1 MTALAIEGLRK
12 TFRDA
17 QKGRHVHAIDTIDLH
32 IQSGEFV
39 SLLGPSGC
47 GKTTTLRCIAGFET
61 PDDGAIRFD
70 GTDVVH
76 TPPERRDIGLVFQN
90 YALFPHMTV
99 AENVGFGLQMRK
111 VKKADARQ
119 RIAAVL
125 DMVQL
130 SDMGGRYPRQLSGGQ
145 QQRVALARALVIEP
159 RILLLDEPLA
169 NLDARLRDEMRFF
182 IRSLQQRLGITT
194 IYVTHDQAEA
204 MVMSDRIV
212 VMFGGLVSQFDTP
225 ETIYGR
231 PASRQVADFVGLS
244 NFIPGRITGREGGTR
259 LLVETGL
266 GVLKCDCKRPP
277 VTHGRAMIVLRPE
290 VISIAPA
297 PPDVPPGTID
307 NLFPAEVRERH
318 YLGHATDY
326 RVACRDGSVLQVLG
340 GAMDEVVPG
349 REVWCSFPPD
359 RSWLIPVLPGA
370 AP

>member
-1 MTALAIEGLRK
+1 MTALAIEALRK
-12 TFRDA
+12 TFLDP
-17 QKGRHVHAIDTIDLH
+17 QKGRHVHAINDVDLH
-32 IQSGEFV
+32 IASGEFV

-61 PDDGAIRFD
+61 PDAGAIRFD
-70 GTDVVH
+70 GADIVR

-99 AENVGFGLQMRK
+99 AENVAFGLQMRK
-111 VKKADARQ
+111 VRKAEAAK

-130 SDMGGRYPRQLSGGQ
+130 SNMESRYPRQLSGGQ

-212 VMFGGLVSQFDTP
+212 VMFGGAVAQFDTP
-225 ETIYGR
+225 ETIYSR
-231 PASRQVADFVGLS
+231 PASRLVADFVGLS
-244 NFIPGRITGREGGTR
+244 NFIPGRISGREGNAR

-266 GVLKCDCKRPP
+266 GPLCCDCDNAP
-277 VTHGRAMIVLRPE
+277 VMQGDAVIVLRPE
-290 VISIAPA
+290 AISIAAA
-297 PPDVPPGTID
+297 PRTAE
-307 NLFPAEVRERH
+307 NMFPAEVRERH

-326 RVACRDGSVLQVLG
+326 RLACRDGSMLQVLSE
-340 GAMDEVVPG
+340 ALADAVPG
-349 REVWCSFPPD
+349 REVWCSFPPH
-359 RSWLIPVLPGA
+359 RSWLIP
-370 AP
+370 APSGTTP